1 MEYRR
6 IRIKIVNPN
15 EKMIRE
21 GMDKILI
28 LINKQ
33 DIEDYFDFINILNE
47 YLKTYG
53 KVDRLMDKE
62 GYLILKNNNMN
73 FWNYINDNEEILV
86 KLKTN
91 KNEIITK
98 TITLIKEENL
108 DSESS
113 ESEEESESK
122 KNSVKQTK
130 SNYSNNNKSNE
141 QNNIKIEEKNLNI
154 EWNENDNINENN
166 EQKQYLNK
174 KRNPKIKNTENKNK
188 NKNKNKKKSKN
199 KNNSIKKNKNLF
211 NEIFNESNNKEN
223 QNEEKSLLSNNINES
238 NFIQIPSD
246 KLDDIEFLTQNY
258 PLLFKTGTLLKFKIQ
273 EMDEDGIC
281 IGNYRIGKI
290 EDYSEE
296 NNSFLIQ
303 IENQLEGSRKLIMYE
318 NEENEL
324 YIQMKNFIEIW
335 IYDDSNSVKNKEIKE
350 TNSQLIYDF
359 LKRQIE
365 YYFSDLNYEKDSYLK
380 SKEDENRYI
389 DLDILMQFN
398 KIKMMTQDKNIL
410 IKALKEQTDK
420 IEFNDDYTKIRKKII
435 E

>member
-86 KLKTN
+86 KLKAN

-122 KNSVKQTK
+122 KISVKQKK

-188 NKNKNKKKSKN
+188 NKNKKKNKN

-223 QNEEKSLLSNNINES
+223 QNEEKSLLLNNINES

-398 KIKMMTQDKNIL
+398 KIKMMTQDKKIL

>member
-188 NKNKNKKKSKN
+188 NKNKKKNKN

-223 QNEEKSLLSNNINES
+223 QNEEKSLLLNNINES